1 MNVLTGTKSQKKK
14 KGNGV
19 KKFFKKMFKNMFDDE
34 KAKASGA
41 DGAEAGKELGMQGE
55 EGTKE

>member
-19 KKFFKKMFKNMFDDE
+19 KKFFKKMLKNMFDDE

-41 DGAEAGKELGMQGE
+41 GAEAGKELGVQGE
-55 EGTKE
+55 EDGKE